1 MKTRKLSLRRELL
14 SELTT
19 GELASV
25 AGASGLPCNTDIETL
40 IPTCGCTG
48 YYPSIFDPCV

>member
-1 MKTRKLSLRRELL
+1 MSSRKLSLRRELL
-14 SELTT
+14 TELTV

-25 AGASGLPCNTDIETL
+25 AGASGLPCDIEVESL